1 MEASD
6 IQKYKEFF
14 EVDENY
20 FPCIDDS
27 AIEAGASWEDT
38 YPHKAFIDLLKN
50 AENML
55 GGTTKRSLW
64 IHGAYAFEG
73 ITSGLDVSCKGLAKG
88 LANKGILVQTPIGNN
103 KYAYGAAVLAGD
115 QARIEELKKSVRQS
129 GTTVKLV
136 NDGKL
141 SCALALTPPI
151 EIKV

>member
-1 MEASD
+1 MATSD

-64 IHGAYAFEG
+64 IHGAYGTGKSKCAYA
-73 ITSGLDVSCKGLAKG
+73 LKK
-88 LANKGILVQTPIGNN
+88 ILEVPE
-103 KYAYGAAVLAGD
+103 
-115 QARIEELKKSVRQS
+115 EELEAYWNRYQPLKINQD
-129 GTTVKLV
+129 L
-136 NDGKL
+136 
-141 SCALALTPPI
+141 
-151 EIKV
+151 